1 MKTITHLPMKTIFSI
16 IVCMFIF
23 ACSYA
28 QTKTE
33 VLTAFEHD
41 IKEVVIYA
49 PTYHEYQEI
58 CERILSHLEDTKIL
72 YSFKATF
79 VQSDEQRIK
88 YRVHPAELKDF
99 FKQLKNTKN
108 YQRA

>member
-1 MKTITHLPMKTIFSI
+1 MKTITSI
-16 IVCMFIF
+16 LVCMLIF
-23 ACSYA
+23 ACSYG
-28 QTKTE
+28 QTKQE
-33 VLTAFEHD
+33 VMSAFEHN

-49 PTYHEYQEI
+49 PTFHEYQEI
-58 CERILSHLEDTKIL
+58 TERILDILDQTEIL

-79 VQSDEQRIK
+79 VQSDEQQIK
-88 YRVHPAELKDF
+88 YKLHPSELKDF